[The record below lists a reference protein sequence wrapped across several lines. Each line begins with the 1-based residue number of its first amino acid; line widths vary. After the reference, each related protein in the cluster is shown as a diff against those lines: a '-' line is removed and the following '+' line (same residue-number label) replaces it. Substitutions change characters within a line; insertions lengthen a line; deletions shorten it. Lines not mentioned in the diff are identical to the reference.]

1 MTDTKRQIADG
12 TFDADTFDKHVDEK
26 GREGLKY
33 KKGKAPT
40 DRPRRTA
47 RPMAV
52 GNQSK
57 TPSKSTPTPAPKKE
71 G

>member
-12 TFDADTFDKHVDEK
+12 TFDAETFDKVVDEK

-40 DRPRRTA
+40 ERPRRTA
-47 RPMAV
+47 RQMAV
-52 GNQSK
+52 GNQPK
-57 TPSKSTPTPAPKKE
+57 TPSKPIPTPKKE
-71 G
+71 S